1 GYLAI
6 RVQPRVAM
14 PRKGVPVLVRVKLHE
29 QADLAQIIQARDPF
43 AFGLGA
49 RQGRQKQPGEYGND
63 RDHDQQFDQG
73 ETRPAL
79 SARRTRRTSQTL
91 IAVPK
96 RSPGLRKSSRRQ
108 RVHRLR
114 LAPIVQRGIAI
125 GQAKRAGYIVKDPHP
140 RHPVVLRDV
149 EYPPPQ
155 VITSAVR
162 LLDEYVHLTWFWA
175 SRNLGDWVI
184 ISGGFPLV

>member
-1 GYLAI
+1 
-6 RVQPRVAM
+6 M

-79 SARRTRRTSQTL
+79 SARRTRRTSQIV
-91 IAVPK
+91 IAVHK
-96 RSPGLRKSSRRQ
+96 RSPGLRKSSGRQ
-108 RVHRLR
+108 SVHRLR
-114 LAPIVQRGIAI
+114 DPRSRLIPRGVA
-125 GQAKRAGYIVKDPHP
+125 GFWQPSRARTGWSPSVEA
-140 RHPVVLRDV
+140 LR
-149 EYPPPQ
+149 
-155 VITSAVR
+155 
-162 LLDEYVHLTWFWA
+162 
-175 SRNLGDWVI
+175 G
-184 ISGGFPLV
+184 PLHSHFRFFG